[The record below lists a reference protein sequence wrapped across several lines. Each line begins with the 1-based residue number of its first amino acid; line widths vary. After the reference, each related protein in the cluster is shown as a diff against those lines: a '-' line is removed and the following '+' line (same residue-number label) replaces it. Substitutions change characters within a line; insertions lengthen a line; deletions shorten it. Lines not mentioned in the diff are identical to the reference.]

1 MLSRILKSNAMA
13 IQMVCVFCASWWTT
27 RHCGMGGDSLDYLFL
42 VEPASSWV
50 HCIVQNLV
58 LTILHILIVHCWQEC
73 TDLGKHLNIFL
84 LLAYLPQYIHLPYP
98 VVMGLFLHGMNLT
111 FLSYLGRSPFLLL
124 FLTSNNTFIYL
135 IRLWCVFF
143 CMEWILPS
151 FHIWDVVPSC
161 CCSFLH
167 SSPFRR
173 QWRVSVLL
181 WKFCKRRTEVALKK
195 LGVYHDV
202 VT

>member
-1 MLSRILKSNAMA
+1 
-13 IQMVCVFCASWWTT
+13 VFSGLLGGRWGTVASWVVIV
-27 RHCGMGGDSLDYLFL
+27 GIISSLLSKP
-42 VEPASSWV
+42 VSWV
-50 HCIVQNLV
+50 HCIVQDLV
-58 LTILHILIVHCWQEC
+58 MTILHILIVHCWQEC